1 LNAVDRGCRIFDF
14 VLSHQLASLSSSH
27 VPNGRNQMRKT
38 MFAATAVLA
47 TALALGYAGAA
58 TQAYKGTLSG
68 TSEVPPTTSKGA
80 GTASVN
86 LDTATKQ
93 ITYNVTYTG
102 LTEPAAA
109 AHIHCGAAA
118 GANAG
123 VAVPFQNAASPITG
137 TATLTDAQMADL
149 EAGKCYVNI
158 HTPTNKGGE
167 IRAQLTK

>member
-1 LNAVDRGCRIFDF
+1 
-14 VLSHQLASLSSSH
+14 
-27 VPNGRNQMRKT
+27 MRKT
-38 MFAATAVLA
+38 ILTASAVLA
-47 TALALGYAGAA
+47 TALALGYASAA
-58 TQAYKGTLSG
+58 TEAYKGTLSG

-123 VAVPFQNAASPITG
+123 VAVPFANAASPITG

-149 EAGKCYVNI
+149 QAGKCYVNI
-158 HTPTNKGGE
+158 HTATNKGGE
-167 IRAQLTK
+167 LRAQLAK